1 MNPTLSHVV
10 YNSGKLVLEKILA
23 QVKPRGQKQ
32 TLTGLEG
39 EGHSHSLEHS
49 DDDAQSDEEGTE
61 LEWTHLLGI

>member
-1 MNPTLSHVV
+1 MIATILGSLSL
-10 YNSGKLVLEKILA
+10 KTILA